1 MLTDSYSRKHD
12 YLRVSIT
19 DRCNLRCGYCMPP
32 EGVELLRH
40 DQVLRNEEFV
50 RLIGIF
56 VSLGVVKVRFTGGE
70 PLVRKGFIDIVSDT
84 RREHP
89 GLELCLTTNGTLL
102 RDFIDDL
109 RRLNV
114 KKLNISLDSLSRE
127 TYRTITARDCFN
139 EVIAN
144 IDRVLAHRFFDL
156 KINAVLFKET
166 IPELDDFLE
175 YFKERDVTLR
185 FIEKM
190 PFTPETAAVTYLP
203 SDRLIDELRA
213 RGEMARNTSID
224 TNVAVMFD
232 YRYRG
237 KYPMRIGVIPP
248 MSDKFCSRCNRLR
261 IMSDGFLKTCLHSS
275 DDHDLK
281 MLLRSGADNEAVR
294 LSVRNAVSMK
304 QECHSLDCW
313 PEEGGCSSLTRSRSM
328 SKIGG

>member
-1 MLTDSYSRKHD
+1 MLIDSFSRKHD

-19 DRCNLRCGYCMPP
+19 DRCNLRCAYCMPP

-56 VSLGVVKVRFTGGE
+56 VTLGVVKVRFTGGE
-70 PLVRKGFIDIVSDT
+70 PLVRKGFINIVSET
-84 RREHP
+84 RARHSE
-89 GLELCLTTNGTLL
+89 LELCLTTNGSLL
-102 RDFIDDL
+102 RDFIGDL

-127 TYRTITARDCFN
+127 TYRAITGRDCFN

-156 KINAVLFKET
+156 KINALLFKET
-166 IPELDDFLE
+166 ISELDDFLE

-185 FIEKM
+185 FIERM
-190 PFTPETAAVTYLP
+190 PFTPETGTGSYLP
-203 SDRLIDELRA
+203 SNRLIEELRA
-213 RGEMARNTSID
+213 RGEIIWNTRKD

-232 YRYRG
+232 YRYQG

-248 MSDKFCSRCNRLR
+248 MTDKFCSRCNRLR
-261 IMSDGFLKTCLHSS
+261 ITSDGFLKTCLHS
-275 DDHDLK
+275 DDDQDVK
-281 MLLRSGADNEAVR
+281 ILLRSGADDEAIRAAVR
-294 LSVRNAVSMK
+294 KAVSMK
-304 QECHSLDCW
+304 HECHRLDCW
-313 PEEGGCSSLTRSRSM
+313 PEEGGCASLARSRSM

>member
-1 MLTDSYSRKHD
+1 MLIDSYSRKHD

-56 VSLGVVKVRFTGGE
+56 VTLGVVKVRFTGGE
-70 PLVRKGFIDIVSDT
+70 PLLRKGFIDIVSET
-84 RREHP
+84 RERHP

-102 RDFIDDL
+102 HDFIDDL

-127 TYRTITARDCFN
+127 TYRAITARDCFD

-144 IDRVLAHRFFDL
+144 IDRALWHRFFDL
-156 KINAVLFKET
+156 KINAVMTRET
-166 IPELDDFLE
+166 IPELDGFLE

-190 PFTPETAAVTYLP
+190 PFTPETATVSYLS
-203 SDRLIDELRA
+203 SDRLIEELRA
-213 RGEMARNTSID
+213 RGEMLRNTRSD

-232 YRYRG
+232 YKYQG

-248 MSDKFCSRCNRLR
+248 MSDKFCSSCNRLR
-261 IMSDGFLKTCLHSS
+261 ITSEGFLKTCLHSS

-281 MLLRSGADNEAVR
+281 MLIRNGADDEAIR
-294 LSVRNAVSMK
+294 NSVRNAVSMK

-313 PEEGGCSSLTRSRSM
+313 PEEGGCAALARSGSM

>member
-1 MLTDSYSRKHD
+1 
-12 YLRVSIT
+12 
-19 DRCNLRCGYCMPP
+19 MPP
-32 EGVELLRH
+32 EGVELLSH
-40 DQVLRNEEFV
+40 DQVLRNEEYV

-89 GLELCLTTNGTLL
+89 DLELCLTTNGTLL
-102 RDFIDDL
+102 HDYINDL
-109 RRLNV
+109 QRLNV

-127 TYRTITARDCFN
+127 TYRTITAKDCFN

-156 KINAVLFKET
+156 KVNAVLFKET

-190 PFTPETAAVTYLP
+190 PFTPETATASYLP
-203 SDRLIDELRA
+203 SDRLVEELRA
-213 RGEMARNTSID
+213 RGELSRNTRID

-232 YRYRG
+232 YQYRG

-248 MSDKFCSRCNRLR
+248 ISDKFCATCNRLR
-261 IMSDGFLKTCLHSS
+261 ITSDGLLKTCLHSI
-275 DDHDLK
+275 DNHDLK
-281 MLLRSGADNEAVR
+281 KLLRSGADDEAIGGT
-294 LSVRNAVSMK
+294 VRNAVSMK
-304 QECHSLDCW
+304 QECHNLDCW
-313 PEEGGCSSLTRSRSM
+313 PEEGGCASLARSGFM